1 MTAFGVI
8 FFVGFIIH
16 ASVRELLSNIEE
28 YRGSLHNAMD
38 GLMDLLK
45 KGGVASE
52 EKVMERFDELPLGT
66 FIANTLNSVIF
77 EFLSIL
83 ETTFF
88 VFVFAIYIQLGRKPG
103 SGLRKGV
110 VGRIEQRIQHF
121 LAIKS
126 MLSVAMGLST
136 TIILKTLNVHMATLF
151 GLLAFVLNFIPNVGA
166 VVSTLLPLPILL
178 VSKEISLLKVLLA
191 VFLPTTVHL
200 IIGSAVEPQILGDS
214 LELHPIT
221 VMLCLIF
228 HHCMSS
234 M

>member
-1 MTAFGVI
+1 MPLHIIIILYICLMSVLDASCSMYVYMHALKKQEIAITVSLMTAFGVI

-28 YRGSLHNAMD
+28 YRGTLHNAMD

-88 VFVFAIYIQLGRKPG
+88 V
-103 SGLRKGV
+103 
-110 VGRIEQRIQHF
+110 
-121 LAIKS
+121 
-126 MLSVAMGLST
+126 
-136 TIILKTLNVHMATLF
+136 
-151 GLLAFVLNFIPNVGA
+151 
-166 VVSTLLPLPILL
+166 
-178 VSKEISLLKVLLA
+178 
-191 VFLPTTVHL
+191 
-200 IIGSAVEPQILGDS
+200 
-214 LELHPIT
+214 
-221 VMLCLIF
+221 
-228 HHCMSS
+228 
-234 M
+234 